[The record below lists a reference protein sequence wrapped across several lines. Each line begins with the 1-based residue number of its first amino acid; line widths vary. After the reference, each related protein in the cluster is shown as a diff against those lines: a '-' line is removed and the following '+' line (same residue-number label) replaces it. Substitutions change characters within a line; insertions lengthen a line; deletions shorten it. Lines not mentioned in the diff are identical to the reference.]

1 MKTIKYFLMTL
12 FAGALLAS
20 CKDDEQLPGNPVMNP
35 KTEFGA
41 ALFGDS
47 LPFTIHAS
55 DADVPLSTLKAQLFY
70 GEEKVSE
77 TVIRTKTSGT
87 DYSGKIYIPYLKDIP
102 NGKATLK
109 FILQNIHFTLVE
121 QESELALT
129 RPDYPSLTLVTK
141 EGKEIAMPRVGL
153 YQYAVENLFE
163 KEVPAFIKAPKMG
176 ANGNE
181 ITFGWENN
189 KIVQGSMSEI
199 PFLNAIKGTYQ
210 ITFNT
215 KSYAASPFFK
225 FLFNGTPMEVM
236 DSESYS
242 ISGTYAKDQVIPVSG
257 IQIGEW
263 DLAGVFTKKDNT
275 ALIFALPG
283 GKYKIMANFATKT
296 FSAIEIK
303 DVDADLSSGMFVAEL
318 VDGQVIRFSGIS
330 DLKDWWID
338 PDFFTAAGD
347 HFLFAAAPG
356 KYKITANKAFKY
368 LVVEAMKGNE
378 PATLQSDGTGAVWI
392 IGEGIGKPSV
402 ELNQVGWDTS
412 KALCMAP
419 MGNGRYRITVVGDRS
434 IKTTAINFKFFH
446 QKGWGGEFTKSTIT
460 STHDI
465 IVIPD
470 NDGNLHL
477 ATGKTLKKDQTY
489 VLTLDLSAG
498 NDKAVL
504 SVEEK

>member
-1 MKTIKYFLMTL
+1 MKTINYFLLALVGTTL
-12 FAGALLAS
+12 MAS
-20 CKDDEQLPGNPVMNP
+20 CKDDEQLPGNPVMDA
-35 KTEFGA
+35 KTDFGT

-47 LPFTIHAS
+47 LPFVIHAT
-55 DADVPLSTLKAQLFY
+55 DVDVPLSTLKAQLFY

-121 QESELALT
+121 KENELTLS
-129 RPDYPSLTLVTK
+129 RPDYPALSLVTK
-141 EGKEIAMPRVGL
+141 EGKEIVMPRVGL
-153 YQYAVENLFE
+153 YQYAVNDLFE

-189 KIVQGSMSEI
+189 KIVQGSTGEI
-199 PFLNAIKGTYQ
+199 PFLNAIKGVYP
-210 ITFNT
+210 ITFNS

-242 ISGTYAKDQVIPVSG
+242 ISGTYAKGQVIPVSG
-257 IQIGEW
+257 IQLGEW
-263 DLAGVFTKKDNT
+263 KLGDVFTPKDN
-275 ALIFALPG
+275 ANVIFALPD
-283 GKYKIMANFATKT
+283 GKYKIMANFGTKT
-296 FSAIEIK
+296 FSALEVKDI
-303 DVDADLSSGMFVAEL
+303 DVDLTAGTFVSEL
-318 VDGQVIRFSGIS
+318 VDEQVIRFSGIA

-338 PDFFTAAGD
+338 PDFFTATGD

-356 KYKITANKAFKY
+356 KYKITANKALKY
-368 LVVEAMKGNE
+368 LVAEAMKGNE

-392 IGEGIGKPSV
+392 IGDGIGKPSV
-402 ELNQVGWDTS
+402 ELNQVSWNTD

-419 MGNGRYRITVVGDRS
+419 LGNGKYRITVVGDVS
-434 IKTTAINFKFFH
+434 IKATAINFKFFH
-446 QKGWGGEFTKSTIT
+446 QKGWGGEFKKPGIT
-460 STHDI
+460 STHDV
-465 IVIPD
+465 IVIPND
-470 NDGNLHL
+470 DGNLSL
-477 ATGKTLKKDQTY
+477 ATGKVLKKDKTY